1 MKFSICI
8 PNYNYARFLGRT
20 LQSVLGQSFADL
32 EVVVSDNCSTDDS
45 VAVASATGDSRVRVH
60 CNRANVGFAGN
71 LDRAASR
78 ATGDWMILLS
88 SDDLMFDGAL
98 AAYAAVAAALGERA
112 GRTVLCSSVQIV
124 DENDVLGEVHAVPR
138 HAMFRP
144 DDVSPELS
152 RIAGGET
159 YRLSSGELLRRA
171 LGAMQNPLFFCAT
184 AYPRELYQR
193 IEGYGG
199 GRSVGPDK
207 WFNWRLLGAADEVV
221 FIRRPLFGY
230 RWHSANQSAQQS
242 ASGALKFLVD
252 DYANSFEIDRSLLER
267 AGLSRQDVERAFIEY
282 DVVRHGLALLA
293 EQKRVSARRTLRFGQ
308 AAYPGHLARNPRA
321 WAFRA
326 LLTLG
331 PLGSFVARRLRRKY
345 AEA

>member
-8 PNYNYARFLGRT
+8 PNYNYGRFLGRT
-20 LQSVLGQSFADL
+20 LQSALGQSYSDL
-32 EVVVSDNCSTDDS
+32 EVIVSDNCSTDDS
-45 VAVASATGDSRVRVH
+45 VAVARATGDPRVQVH
-60 CNRANVGFAGN
+60 RNRTNVGFAGN

-78 ATGDWMILLS
+78 ASGDWMLLLS
-88 SDDLMFDGAL
+88 SDDLMLDGAL
-98 AAYAAVAAALGERA
+98 AAYAAVAEALGERA
-112 GRTVLCSSVQIV
+112 RRTVLCSSVRIV
-124 DENDVLGEVHAVPR
+124 DENDVFGEVQAVPR

-152 RIAGGET
+152 RVTVAET
-159 YRLSSGELLRRA
+159 YRVPSGELLRRA

-184 AYPRELYQR
+184 AYPRQLYEA

-230 RWHSANQSAQQS
+230 RLHSGNQTAQQA
-242 ASGALKFLVD
+242 ASGALKYLVD
-252 DYANSFEIDRSLLER
+252 DYANSFEIDRGLLER
-267 AGLSRQDVERAFIEY
+267 AGVSRQDVERAFIEY

-293 EQKRVSARRTLRFGQ
+293 ERKRVSARRTLRFGQ
-308 AAYPGHLARNPRA
+308 AAYPRHLARNPRA

-326 LLTLG
+326 LLRLG
-331 PLGSFVARRLRRKY
+331 PVGSLVARSLRRRY